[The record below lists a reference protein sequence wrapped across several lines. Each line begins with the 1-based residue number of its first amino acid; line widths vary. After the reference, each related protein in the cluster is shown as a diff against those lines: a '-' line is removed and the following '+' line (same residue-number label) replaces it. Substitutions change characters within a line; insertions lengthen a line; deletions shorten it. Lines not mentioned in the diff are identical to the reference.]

1 MIIFLL
7 LEIME
12 ENKLFQNPNFG
23 ELSNEDIA
31 IIMQSHGYRTL
42 EKDGNI
48 YGYIPFINVNTKETG
63 EEETNLTGYDLEEL
77 KEYLGY

>member
-12 ENKLFQNPNFG
+12 ENKIISEPEFW

-63 EEETNLTGYDLEEL
+63 KIETNLTGYDEEEL